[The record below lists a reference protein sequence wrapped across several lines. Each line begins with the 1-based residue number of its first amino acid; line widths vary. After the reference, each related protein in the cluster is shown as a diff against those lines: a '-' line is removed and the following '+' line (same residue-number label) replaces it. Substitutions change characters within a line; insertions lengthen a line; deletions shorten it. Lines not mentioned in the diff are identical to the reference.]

1 MEKAEHL
8 DRYRAEI
15 ASLHKELLPYDRQL
29 PRNMDTARDRLREVR
44 EEMERVTSAI
54 REKMV
59 TD

>member
-15 ASLHKELLPYDRQL
+15 ATLRKELMPYDPQL
-29 PRNMDTARDRLREVR
+29 PRDVDVARERLREVR
-44 EEMERVTSAI
+44 AEMERVTSAI